1 MDKDREKTACEAIL
15 SLLQSS
21 PPRSPLLSDPRSPL
35 FFAQNHRFRFIQR
48 MMPVA
53 RAPMEPSA
61 RK

>member
-1 MDKDREKTACEAIL
+1 MQPTVCLFIYSVLHSAINAVL
-15 SLLQSS
+15 CSAALRAV
-21 PPRSPLLSDPRSPL
+21 P
-35 FFAQNHRFRFIQR
+35 QNHRFRFIQR

>member
-1 MDKDREKTACEAIL
+1 MQPTVCLFIYSALHSVLNSAINAVL
-15 SLLQSS
+15 YSAALRAV
-21 PPRSPLLSDPRSPL
+21 P
-35 FFAQNHRFRFIQR
+35 QNHRFRFIQR

>member
-1 MDKDREKTACEAIL
+1 VIDSVIDPAIDSAL
-15 SLLQSS
+15 SSAALRAV
-21 PPRSPLLSDPRSPL
+21 P
-35 FFAQNHRFRFIQR
+35 QNHRFRFIQR

>member
-1 MDKDREKTACEAIL
+1 LNL
-15 SLLQSS
+15 SYQLSIPSS
-21 PPRSPLLSDPRSPL
+21 VIDSALDSALHYVGAPRL
-35 FFAQNHRFRFIQR
+35 QNHRFRFIQR